1 MAVVLGAARLAR
13 GQPAP
18 EPAPPPAAVQA
29 APFVFPADDRELLAL
44 DDEMRAFFAAHVDD
58 ATDGETRLRQIVTAI
73 LGENGLH
80 FTYEP
85 EGNYSAAETFR
96 RRRGNCV
103 SFSLLAVAAARAYGL
118 RAEFCEVN
126 TYTRWDRHGNVV
138 TEIRHLNVHVWTGA
152 ATFELDL
159 LPEPERETAI
169 ATAGVVS
176 DARACAHFYN
186 NLAVRRIAA
195 GDAADAQALFT
206 RALTADPTA
215 AFVWANQ
222 GAALVRAGD
231 LAAAE
236 ACLERAVRL
245 NPAEHSALSSL
256 AGLYARTGRPRQAA
270 ALEKQVERYQL
281 RNPYYLEQLARGEI
295 DRGQFR
301 DANAH
306 LRRAIAIKDDE
317 PEFYELRILVAEKL
331 GWTTDARRWAAQLA
345 ALRTRRPPTHSVP

>member
-1 MAVVLGAARLAR
+1 M
-13 GQPAP
+13 
-18 EPAPPPAAVQA
+18 
-29 APFVFPADDRELLAL
+29 
-44 DDEMRAFFAAHVDD
+44 
-58 ATDGETRLRQIVTAI
+58 
-73 LGENGLH
+73 
-80 FTYEP
+80 
-85 EGNYSAAETFR
+85 
-96 RRRGNCV
+96 
-103 SFSLLAVAAARAYGL
+103 
-118 RAEFCEVN
+118 
-126 TYTRWDRHGNVV
+126 
-138 TEIRHLNVHVWTGA
+138 
-152 ATFELDL
+152 
-159 LPEPERETAI
+159 
-169 ATAGVVS
+169 
-176 DARACAHFYN
+176 
-186 NLAVRRIAA
+186 RRIAA